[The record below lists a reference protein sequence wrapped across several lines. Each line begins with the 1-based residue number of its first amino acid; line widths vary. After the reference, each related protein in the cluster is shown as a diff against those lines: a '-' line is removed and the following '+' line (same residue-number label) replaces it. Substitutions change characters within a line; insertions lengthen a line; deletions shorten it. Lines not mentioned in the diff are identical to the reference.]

1 MKLYFDLHTHS
12 IMSTHAY
19 STIEENIKAALEKG
33 LYAYGISDHSY
44 MIKGGANEVY
54 FRNFKAVPTEINGMK
69 ILTGAE
75 INILD
80 LDGEMDL
87 TEKMEDALDFIIVS
101 AHTPL
106 LTPGTKEENTE
117 CYIKIMQNPRI
128 KIIGHPDDSRVEVDY
143 ERLAKEAKRTETVL
157 ELNNSSLTP
166 LGHRINARENI
177 SEMLKYA
184 EKFGTRIVVN
194 SDAHFSTYVGNFQ
207 YALEILKECNF
218 PEELVVNSCP
228 DGLKYVINESERTI
242 NMF

>member
-19 STIEENIKAALEKG
+19 STLEANIQAALEKG

-44 MIKGGANEVY
+44 MLKGGADEVY
-54 FRNFKAVPTEINGMK
+54 FRNFIVIPTEISGMK

-75 INILD
+75 VNILN

-87 TEKMEDALDFIIVS
+87 SEKMEECLDYIIAS

-106 LTPGTKEENTE
+106 LTPGTREENTN
-117 CYIKIMQNPRI
+117 CYIKIMENPRV

-143 ERLAKEAKRTETVL
+143 SILTKEAAKTGTVL

-166 LGHRINARENI
+166 TGHRRNARENI
-177 SEMLKYA
+177 KEMLKFA
-184 EKFGTRIVVN
+184 EKNGTKIIVN
-194 SDAHFSTYVGNFQ
+194 SDAHFSLDVGNFKE
-207 YALEILKECNF
+207 AIEILKESKF
-218 PEELVVNSCP
+218 PEELIVNSNP
-228 DGLKYVINESERTI
+228 DGLKYVINESERTR